1 MIYVVDDDEFICDTL
16 TLMLGEEGYPAKSF
30 TNPFSFLDQID
41 SLRDGCLILDVN
53 MPGMDGL
60 TLQDELKKRG
70 VHLPILFLSGHGSIP
85 VAARTIRAG
94 AIDFMT
100 NPLERNLLLEK
111 IREAT
116 HSKSFEKGTRL
127 SSLTPREREIM
138 QLTVEG
144 LTSKMI
150 AKQLGISY
158 KTVQIHR
165 FHIMK
170 KAGVSN
176 TMELARLALRK
187 K

>member
-100 NPLERNLLLEK
+100 KPVERNLLLEK